1 MKVYLKMAK
10 TVKSPWIFLLLSC
23 LLVERKADQGKYNGA
38 ATPALK
44 TEKET

>member
-1 MKVYLKMAK
+1 MKVYPKLAK
-10 TVKSPWIFLLLSC
+10 TVKSSRIFLLLSC

-44 TEKET
+44 TEEEI